1 MMIEWLVNFLAL
13 AGAFFVFVAG
23 LGTWRLPDIYL
34 RIHAATK
41 ASSLGMGLLLL
52 GIIFMEPSIAVIIK
66 SILMIFFIFL
76 TAPVAAHMISRAAYL
91 HHTPIWNRTRRDEL
105 KGKYAEDHS
114 RLDS

>member
-1 MMIEWLVNFLAL
+1 MMIEWLINALAL

-41 ASSLGMGLLLL
+41 ASSLGVGLLLL
-52 GIIFMEPSIAVIIK
+52 GIILMEPTLGVIIK
-66 SILMIFFIFL
+66 SVLMIFFVFL

-91 HHTPIWNRTRRDEL
+91 HHTPIWDRTKRDEL
-105 KGKYAEDHS
+105 KDKYAADHS